1 MSAGRWLCLA
11 ALLLACT
18 PRSEP
23 GAASRAAEAPRPAPA
38 VRYYCPM
45 HPSYSAD
52 RPGECPICGMA
63 LVRAQ
68 GAEDKAHPSAGAPP
82 GYAPIQIDA
91 SRQQLLGLRLHVARR
106 GLLRG
111 ELRAPGRLVFDETRV
126 HHVHTRFDAY
136 VEDLYA
142 SFTGQYVHR
151 GEALLSL
158 YSPDLLAAQME
169 YLLALR
175 GQRAAAPVPAA
186 NPEGA
191 PAVAPRRGGVLSGAL
206 GAELVE
212 SARQR
217 LLLWNISPLDIEA
230 LGQSGEPRRSLKLY
244 SPISGFI
251 VGKTAVHGM
260 RVKPED
266 ALFDIVDVSHL
277 WVLAEVPEQ
286 DLPRLRLGQSATVTL
301 PYWPGRS
308 WRSRVSYLY
317 PALDPRTRTL
327 RVRLEC
333 DNERGELKAEM
344 LADVRIQVAPQRA
357 LLVPEEAVLASGER
371 SLVFVASGPGPGFD
385 GRLQPRAV
393 QLGEREGGQVEL
405 RAGLQEGERVALG
418 AAFLLDSESR
428 LQAALSAL
436 LPAAGPPAAP
446 TVPPTT
452 PPAADHAHHHHADG
466 GAARP

>member
-11 ALLLACT
+11 VLLACA
-18 PRSEP
+18 PRTEP

-38 VRYYCPM
+38 ARYYCPM

-68 GAEDKAHPSAGAPP
+68 DADDKPRPGAGAPP

-186 NPEGA
+186 SPEGA

-357 LLVPEEAVLASGER
+357 LLLPEEAVLASGER
-371 SLVFVASGPGPGFD
+371 SLVFVAGGPGPGFD

-393 QLGEREGGQVEL
+393 QLGEREGGQVEI

-436 LPAAGPPAAP
+436 GPAAGPPAAP
-446 TVPPTT
+446 AAPSTA
-452 PPAADHAHHHHADG
+452 PAMDHAHHHPVDG